1 MTREGLPE
9 YQRELTLCGAP
20 AFPSCGWDGADRPME
35 VSSTGSGAEEV
46 LEKFCLL
53 PFFN

>member
-9 YQRELTLCGAP
+9 PTQGLTVYGAP
-20 AFPSCGWDGADRPME
+20 AFPSCGGDGADPVE
-35 VSSTGSGAEEV
+35 VSSSGSGAEEV
-46 LEKFCLL
+46 LEKFRLL